1 MLNGITLKCIMLA
14 FELYKRNKDSS
25 VEIWPSAFPIKKIF
39 ADNDKF
45 TIDETTLEQYGKKP
59 NEKFAKLQEWLS
71 MPLNMSATNLIN
83 LPYKVSGSNSRR
95 PYLIIYGIYEST
107 KTKDPKIKLS
117 LESQDNVRFTAELDL
132 KTQKQTINSVGK
144 IITKLDKENYKI
156 GPSLLIDEYVRARII
171 DKNETFSSTTFKKIV
186 NAFFEFILSK
196 EFEDFKTK
204 PIRFG
209 LVILPSKEKIK
220 YVTKLETVNNTL
232 QFIDAFNTRS
242 NSYGTKPTQTA
253 KFMSFDDPAFTI
265 NCTNKDEF
273 YKNLYIG
280 SESLKKINIVM
291 DEVINIAGLGWFF
304 SVIDYPEL
312 KFEKTGAGFYDQIYY
327 NYQKLVSKGDMTNKH
342 AQMKI
347 MCFKT
352 TQAKIEIFIDENVT
366 MAQIKQILDR
376 AGSKKPVPG
385 VLEHLIQKDGKKT
398 LWNNYLGA
406 VRTFLLGNFMERE
419 KLLSILTMMFRK
431 QLFSLYLKSPVDAKT
446 FFTKSG
452 FCVNLLCKKNEDYAN
467 MNNSEKFAYGIGK
480 IAGAY
485 VKFKR
490 DIKEESNSLSD
501 ILTYSKYDREKLR
514 FVSQRV
520 ALGIHLSK
528 ADQLRKQSIV
538 NFVSKT
544 QPSEEIPEP
553 EADHDLSYFF
563 YKGVFEEIGGQKIDQ

>member
-1 MLNGITLKCIMLA
+1 MLA
-14 FELYKRNKDSS
+14 FELYRRNKNSS

-39 ADNDKF
+39 VDNDKF
-45 TIDETTLEQYGKKP
+45 AIDETALEQYGKKL
-59 NEKFAKLQEWLS
+59 NKKFAKLQEWLS
-71 MPLNMSATNLIN
+71 MPLNMSMTNLIN

-117 LESQDNVRFTAELDL
+117 LESRDNVRFTAELDL
-132 KTQKQTINSVGK
+132 KTQTQTINSVGK
-144 IITKLDKENYKI
+144 ITTKLDKENYKI
-156 GPSLLIDEYVRARII
+156 GSNLLIDEYVRARII
-171 DKNETFSSTTFKKIV
+171 DKNETVSSTTFKKIV
-186 NAFFEFILSK
+186 NAFFEFVLSK

-209 LVILPSKEKIK
+209 LVILPSKEKIE
-220 YVTKLETVNNTL
+220 YITKLETVNNAP

-280 SESLKKINIVM
+280 SKSLEKINIVM
-291 DEVINIAGLGWFF
+291 DEVIDIAGLRWFF

-327 NYQKLVSKGDMTNKH
+327 NYQKLISKGGMTNKH

-352 TQAKIEIFIDENVT
+352 TQAKIEIFIDENIT
-366 MAQIKQILDR
+366 MAHLKQILDR
-376 AGSKKPVPG
+376 VGNKKLIPG
-385 VLEHLIQKDGKKT
+385 VLEHLIQTDGKTT
-398 LWNNYLGA
+398 LWDNYLSA
-406 VRTFLLGNFMERE
+406 VRTFLLGNYMERE
-419 KLLSILTMMFRK
+419 KLLPTLMAMFRK
-431 QLFSLYLKSPVDAKT
+431 KLFSLYLKSPVDAKT
-446 FFTKSG
+446 FLTKAG
-452 FCVNLLCKKNEDYAN
+452 FCVNLLCTKKEDYAN

-490 DIKEESNSLSD
+490 DIKEESNSLLD

-528 ADQLRKQSIV
+528 ADQSRKQSIA

-544 QPSEEIPEP
+544 QPSEEIPES
-553 EADHDLSYFF
+553 EANNDLSYFF
-563 YKGVFEEIGGQKIDQ
+563 YKGVFEEIGGQKNGQ